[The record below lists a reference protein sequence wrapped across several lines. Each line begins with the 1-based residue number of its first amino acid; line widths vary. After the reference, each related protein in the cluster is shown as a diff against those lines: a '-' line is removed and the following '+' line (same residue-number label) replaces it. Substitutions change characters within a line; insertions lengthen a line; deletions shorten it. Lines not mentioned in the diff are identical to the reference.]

1 MAAAFVEAVVS
12 GYFAQRQD
20 DIDREAIEGRGKY
33 RLFFVENF
41 WLALGTSKIERIKE
55 ENLKLKYFN
64 FFDSSLIRVNLL
76 GPYSISFSN
85 SSKSTP

>member
-41 WLALGTSKIERIKE
+41 
-55 ENLKLKYFN
+55 
-64 FFDSSLIRVNLL
+64 
-76 GPYSISFSN
+76 
-85 SSKSTP
+85 